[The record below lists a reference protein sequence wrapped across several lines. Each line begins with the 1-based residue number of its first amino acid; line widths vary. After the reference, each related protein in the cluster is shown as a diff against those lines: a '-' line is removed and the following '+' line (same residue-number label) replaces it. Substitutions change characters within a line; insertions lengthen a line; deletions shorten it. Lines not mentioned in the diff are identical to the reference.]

1 MNSGVQE
8 QFRLINTLK
17 RLVGNFDDPVVPYEK
32 KIHEYLNMYY
42 EGLQKLESGGDFIY
56 LMTPDAISKMYFYP
70 KEGVLKFPSK
80 QFLNLKKLFSLDE
93 DTLEEVIKNWLD
105 SKFNLRPKFID
116 YFNQ

>member
-1 MNSGVQE
+1 
-8 QFRLINTLK
+8 
-17 RLVGNFDDPVVPYEK
+17 
-32 KIHEYLNMYY
+32 
-42 EGLQKLESGGDFIY
+42 
-56 LMTPDAISKMYFYP
+56 MYFYP